1 MPTRDTPAF
10 ALLCLERYRPQ
21 APGRRTWQ
29 RRAEAESAPDD
40 PLAAARTENDLE
52 SEVMMATVE
61 ESRKALERLTA
72 RISDMNP
79 DQRAANLADRTLS
92 CEIPDLGVTFLTRL
106 GPDGAE
112 PVREASDGDKP
123 AQVRFTAN
131 SDVVVSISDDPGSF
145 ARAWLTGRLKV
156 QGNVFDLL
164 RLRKLM

>member
-1 MPTRDTPAF
+1 LTQD
-10 ALLCLERYRPQ
+10 
-21 APGRRTWQ
+21 G
-29 RRAEAESAPDD
+29 S
-40 PLAAARTENDLE
+40 LARARTENDLE
-52 SEVMMATVE
+52 SEVMMATAE
-61 ESRKALERLTA
+61 ECRKALERLTT
-72 RISDMNP
+72 RISGMDP
-79 DQRAANLADRTLS
+79 DDRAAHLVDRTLS
-92 CEIPDLGVTFLTRL
+92 CAIPDLGVTFLTRL

-112 PVREASDGDKP
+112 PVREARDGDKT

>member
-1 MPTRDTPAF
+1 
-10 ALLCLERYRPQ
+10 
-21 APGRRTWQ
+21 
-29 RRAEAESAPDD
+29 
-40 PLAAARTENDLE
+40 
-52 SEVMMATVE
+52 MMATVE

-72 RISDMNP
+72 RISDLNP

>member
-1 MPTRDTPAF
+1 
-10 ALLCLERYRPQ
+10 
-21 APGRRTWQ
+21 
-29 RRAEAESAPDD
+29 
-40 PLAAARTENDLE
+40 
-52 SEVMMATVE
+52 MATVE

-92 CEIPDLGVTFLTRL
+92 CEIPDLGVTFLTQL
-106 GPDGAE
+106 GPDGAD
-112 PVREASDGDKP
+112 PIREACDGDKP

>member
-1 MPTRDTPAF
+1 
-10 ALLCLERYRPQ
+10 
-21 APGRRTWQ
+21 
-29 RRAEAESAPDD
+29 
-40 PLAAARTENDLE
+40 
-52 SEVMMATVE
+52 MATVE

-131 SDVVVSISDDPGSF
+131 SDVVVSISDDPESF